1 MKNLDVYKISII
13 LLGIALLFILFKN
26 QQNNRYQF
34 INVGQNIAIM
44 DTRNGTIYIT
54 RPKND
59 SELKGSEIENQGET
73 IIFSPKIVK

>member
-1 MKNLDVYKISII
+1 MKNLDVYKIIII
-13 LLGIALLFILFKN
+13 LLGIASLFILFKS
-26 QQNNRYQF
+26 QENNRYQF
-34 INVGQNIAIM
+34 ISVGQNIAIM

-54 RPKND
+54 HPKNN